1 MAGGWARDGAEQEQI
16 DATIMMRLQKARQGL
31 SHNED
36 GEAALYCEE
45 CGEPIPQARR
55 ESDERREIFI
65 FVASNNLRKKSKA
78 LELFNRR
85 YRDSHLILLPL
96 IFYLFALQRLDSIF
110 FYQSYVTTSSWR

>member
-16 DATIMMRLQKARQGL
+16 DATIHDAIAKARQGL

-55 ESDERREIFI
+55 EAMKGVKYCIRCQQQLEE
-65 FVASNNLRKKSKA
+65 KSKA

-85 YRDSHLILLPL
+85 GRKDSQL
-96 IFYLFALQRLDSIF
+96 R
-110 FYQSYVTTSSWR
+110 